1 MLVPA
6 GAGVVIEGAM
16 MDSRIVNFLAEYRP
30 ESRPSWYGPADRQSV
45 LQYFMQELWPYVA
58 ESLSTAAFPE
68 DDALVML
75 RDFADAMHGM
85 PVRSECG
92 RDCRRLIDAWEVIL
106 NLRYSR
112 QKREHGCALGFLD
125 ELAECAGDC
134 RVFICG

>member
-1 MLVPA
+1 
-6 GAGVVIEGAM
+6 

-30 ESRPSWYGPADRQSV
+30 ESRPQWYGPADRQSV
-45 LQYFMQELWPYVA
+45 LQYFVEELGAYLLA
-58 ESLSTAAFPE
+58 T
-68 DDALVML
+68 DDGLRML
-75 RDFADAMHGM
+75 HDYADAMHGM
-85 PVRSECG
+85 PLRSECG